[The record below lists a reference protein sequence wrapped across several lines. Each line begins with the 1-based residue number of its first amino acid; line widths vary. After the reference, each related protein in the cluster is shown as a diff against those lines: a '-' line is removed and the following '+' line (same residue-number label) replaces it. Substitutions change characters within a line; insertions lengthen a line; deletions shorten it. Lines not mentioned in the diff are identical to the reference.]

1 MYLHKKG
8 GNMVSLTSYK
18 ITNLIIPVSILGITY
33 VLTIK
38 NKRLSKKNKKLL
50 KIMLISSIALYTT
63 VNLRLINRILKLV
76 FNKINNKKAYESMNV
91 ESKKFKLPRTKKII
105 LASLIIATIIGVGL
119 VSVKYFSPPVDVD
132 DVDKLIQ
139 EIDRYPNGKLPPEL
153 QAKVDKWLSDSDERI
168 KVMESNLEKDLENLK
183 TIGKDF
189 GFE

>member
-1 MYLHKKG
+1 ML
-8 GNMVSLTSYK
+8 SLTAHK

-38 NKRLSKKNKKLL
+38 NKRLSNKNKKLL
-50 KIMLISSIALYTT
+50 KIILISSIALYTT
-63 VNLRLINRILKLV
+63 VNLRLINNILKIV

-105 LASLIIATIIGVGL
+105 LASLIIAIIIGVGL
-119 VSVKYFSPPVDVD
+119 VSVKYFSPPVYVD
-132 DVDKLIQ
+132 DFDKLIQ
-139 EIDRYPNGKLPPEL
+139 DIDRYPSGKLSPEL

-168 KVMESNLEKDLENLK
+168 KVMESNLEKNLDNLK

-189 GFE
+189 GFD